1 MCREVETFQV
11 YPGIELTFSRV
22 SADKYL
28 IRHKPQASVMHI
40 NHCRQGRIG
49 WKMKN
54 GLTFYMGP
62 GDLLLHMMDCCS
74 DSEMSLPLGY
84 YEGVSISVDL
94 ELMTA
99 KPPEILQEA
108 GIDGKQLYRKF
119 FSDGKPVAM
128 PASDKIE
135 HIFSELY
142 DLPKNVRI
150 PYYKLKVQELM
161 LFLSIMEISRENEL
175 NQHLSQQVEVIKE
188 IHEQLTG
195 DLRRRYT
202 IEELAREYLINTS
215 SLKTVFKA
223 VYGLPVA
230 SYMKNYR
237 LKEAARRLQS
247 GNDSIAAIAGAVGYE
262 NQSKFTKAF
271 KEMYRMLPTE
281 YRKQFVFGSTSER
294 TWESIPERTR
304 EWTPG
309 ETPDREGM
317 KDEPDKI

>member
-54 GLTFYMGP
+54 GLT
-62 GDLLLHMMDCCS
+62 DCCS
-74 DSEMSLPLGY
+74 DSEMNLPLGY

-150 PYYKLKVQELM
+150 PYYKL
-161 LFLSIMEISRENEL
+161 
-175 NQHLSQQVEVIKE
+175 
-188 IHEQLTG
+188 
-195 DLRRRYT
+195 
-202 IEELAREYLINTS
+202 
-215 SLKTVFKA
+215 
-223 VYGLPVA
+223 
-230 SYMKNYR
+230 
-237 LKEAARRLQS
+237 
-247 GNDSIAAIAGAVGYE
+247 
-262 NQSKFTKAF
+262 
-271 KEMYRMLPTE
+271 
-281 YRKQFVFGSTSER
+281 
-294 TWESIPERTR
+294 
-304 EWTPG
+304 
-309 ETPDREGM
+309 
-317 KDEPDKI
+317 